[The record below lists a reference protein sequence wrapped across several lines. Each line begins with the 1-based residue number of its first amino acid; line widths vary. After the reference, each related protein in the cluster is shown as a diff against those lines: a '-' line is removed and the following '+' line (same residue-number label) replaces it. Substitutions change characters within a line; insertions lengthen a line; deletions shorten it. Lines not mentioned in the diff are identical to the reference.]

1 MTTASYFFSSSV
13 PSNQDRPY
21 STPGVGAAS
30 GGPVGSLNCGTATY
44 TGDYLELRITTSTT
58 GWTPTKKDVSAFLQQ
73 VERWL
78 YEQEGNATIS
88 GSGLDSLLLANSA
101 TVGIP

>member
-13 PSNQDRPY
+13 PNNQDRPY
-21 STPGVGAAS
+21 SAPGVGAAS

-44 TGDYLELRITTSTT
+44 TSDALEFRVTTNSA
-58 GWTPTKKDVSAFLQQ
+58 GYSPTKKDVSAFLQQ

>member
-13 PSNQDRPY
+13 PNNQDRPY

-30 GGPVGSLNCGTATY
+30 AGPVGSLNCGTATY

-58 GWTPTKKDVSAFLQQ
+58 GWTPTKKDVSAFMQQ
-73 VERWL
+73 VVRWL

-88 GSGLDSLLLANSA
+88 GSGLDSLLLVNSA